1 MPNLEFHDLW
11 TSRIIIATL
20 ALAFSFSFIGVII
33 AVAPN
38 RVESSVQKNQVSNQ
52 LNISLEPFATN
63 LNDPVGIANAGDNRI
78 FVLERDGII
87 RIVRPDGT
95 VKSTPFLSI
104 TTSVDSSHIE
114 KGLLGLAFDPGY
126 TTNGYF
132 YVNYTSP
139 IKTSDDGDSGHTRIS
154 RFQVTN
160 DPDVADPNSEEIL
173 LTVGQPYG
181 NHNAGGIR
189 FGPDGYLYIPLGD
202 GGKGGDPE
210 NRAQTMTTL
219 LGKISRIDVGPG
231 TSKGSLRGKQSD
243 CFGSGTGKYT
253 IPDDNPFANGP
264 GGPCDEIWALGL
276 RNPWQSSFDRLT
288 GDFFIGDVGQNEWEE
303 IDHQSAS
310 SNGGENYGW
319 RCYEGN
325 HPYNTTNCG
334 SASSYTRPIF
344 EYSHNS
350 GDGCA
355 VVGGFVYR
363 GNKYLEMRGH
373 YLLADNCTEYMW
385 DLIPGCNH
393 DWAWIRHDTEEPGG
407 YSAFGEGSDG
417 ELYLANRI
425 NGTIYSITED
435 TGAPPNPL
443 NSSVYLPVIIGNACD

>member
-1 MPNLEFHDLW
+1 MPNFRFQHLRS
-11 TSRIIIATL
+11 SRIIIATA
-20 ALAFSFSFIGVII
+20 ALAFSISLISVII

-38 RVESSVQKNQVSNQ
+38 RVESSAQNKEASNQ

-63 LNDPVGIANAGDNRI
+63 LKDPVGIVNAGDNRL
-78 FVLERDGII
+78 FVLERHGII

-95 VKSTPFLSI
+95 VEATPFLNI
-104 TTSVDSSHIE
+104 TTRVDSSHTE
-114 KGLLGLAFDPGY
+114 KGLLGLAFDPNY
-126 TTNGYF
+126 ATNGFF

-139 IKTSDDGDSGHTRIS
+139 IKTPDDGDSGHSRIS

-160 DPDVADPNSEEIL
+160 DPDIADPDSEERL

-181 NHNAGGIR
+181 NHNAGAIR

-202 GGKGGDPE
+202 GGSGGDPG

-219 LGKISRIDVGPG
+219 LGKVSRIDVGSG
-231 TSKGSLRGKQSD
+231 ISTGSFQGKPSE
-243 CFGSGTGKYT
+243 CAGSGTGYYS
-253 IPDDNPFANGP
+253 IPDDNPFAEGP

-288 GDFFIGDVGQNEWEE
+288 GDFFIGDVGQFEWEE

-325 HPYNTTNCG
+325 HPFNTANCG
-334 SASSYTRPIF
+334 PVSSYIRPIF
-344 EYSHNS
+344 EYSHDS

-363 GNKYLEMRGH
+363 GNKYPEMRGH
-373 YLLADNCTEYMW
+373 YLLTDNCTDYIW
-385 DLIPGCNH
+385 DLTPGCNH
-393 DWAWIRHDTEEPGG
+393 DWTWIRHDTEKPSG

-417 ELYLANRI
+417 ELYLANRN

-443 NSSVYLPVIIGNACD
+443 NYSIYLPVIIGEACD